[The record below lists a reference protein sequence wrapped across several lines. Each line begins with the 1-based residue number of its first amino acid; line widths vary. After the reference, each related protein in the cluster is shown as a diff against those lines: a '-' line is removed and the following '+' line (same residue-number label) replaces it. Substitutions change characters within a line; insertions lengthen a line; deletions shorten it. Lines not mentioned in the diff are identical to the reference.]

1 MAPNFSFKMA
11 EDIINVD
18 LNKFNLFFLNKEK
31 EILNKYT
38 PENDGGTGL
47 GNNSITSR
55 YSNYNLLNFP
65 EMFFLKNIIK
75 DKHEKFLKELNLDI
89 KEPYYILC
97 WFNVLRKGES
107 IKKHYHSK
115 LEEGYCFLS
124 GHICVDTKD
133 SSTYYEPPFFNG
145 CIEIKNQNNQIVFFP
160 SWLNHYTS
168 KVDKEYNRITIAFD
182 IIYHQYRPTF
192 DPKNE
197 SKKWI
202 KLNG

>member
-1 MAPNFSFKMA
+1 MA